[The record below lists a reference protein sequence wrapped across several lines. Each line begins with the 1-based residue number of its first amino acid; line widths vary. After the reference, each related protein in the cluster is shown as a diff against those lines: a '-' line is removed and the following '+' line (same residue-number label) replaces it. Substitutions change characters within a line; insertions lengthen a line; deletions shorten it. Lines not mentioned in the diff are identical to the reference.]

1 MSGMGVGFVVPVIV
15 SSFTYGVIWYRARQS
30 TRRIGARE
38 ADRTTASMPNAKCEI
53 KLVRNMLML
62 LSVFVSGGS
71 PFVFLV
77 LWQKIASQ
85 TPPPESFYLLAVNV
99 NAISLCVMVMM
110 TVLFYMN
117 KQVKSAVLAYFNS
130 QRHRDHPPLMQRST
144 LPCTKN

>member
-99 NAISLCVMVMM
+99 NAISLCVM
-110 TVLFYMN
+110 
-117 KQVKSAVLAYFNS
+117 
-130 QRHRDHPPLMQRST
+130 
-144 LPCTKN
+144 